1 MPGRLRNRA
10 TFLIERLLLR
20 GPLWR
25 ILVIA
30 IAIALIAGIGGLL
43 ALAVGEP
50 FRGAGEAV
58 WWAFLRLTDPGYL
71 GDDVGAWRRT
81 ISTALTILGYVVFL
95 GALIAV
101 MTQWLNQVMRDLD
114 RGLTPIVASG
124 HVLILGWT
132 DRTPAIVRELILSE
146 GRVRRFLRRHGRRSL
161 RVVILA
167 EQVGPE
173 LIQELRERLGDRWDS
188 RRIIVRSGTPL
199 RLAHL
204 RRVDFL
210 NAGVIMLPGADFG
223 KRAPGAAEQHS
234 GDVTAADTVAVKT
247 LLSIASHATGRGVT
261 RAPPIVAEIM
271 DARKTAI
278 VENAYPGPV
287 EVVPSDRI
295 VSRLIVQIIRH
306 PGLSYVATEI
316 LSHSRGNAVHL
327 REHPA
332 LAGTAAGDLQ
342 ARFERAVVLGLVRRD
357 GQIARPMLNPPPA
370 TPLAPDD
377 RIVLLARDYADTEPE
392 PPSNPAA
399 AGFDGNLR
407 SHPTP
412 VPATARRILLLGWSH
427 RIPALVSELD
437 ALGFERFEV
446 DVLSGMPAA
455 ERERRLLE
463 YGPAP
468 SRVRVRH
475 LEGDYTTPSRLA
487 AAEPAGYD
495 NVVLLASHWLETREE
510 SDARTILA
518 YLLLRDILVRES
530 RPGLVVE
537 LMDAG
542 NLALFR
548 ERPGEV
554 IVSPQIISHML
565 AQVALRPGLAGVFD
579 DLFGPEGAEI
589 LFRPAGT
596 CGLAGREIGFAAVQ
610 AASAARREIA
620 LGVRFTRE
628 RDGHAGG
635 IRLNP
640 SRRARWTL
648 DDDDEIVALVTV

>member
-1 MPGRLRNRA
+1 M
-10 TFLIERLLLR
+10 
-20 GPLWR
+20 WR

-30 IAIALIAGIGGLL
+30 VAIAAIAAIGGLL

-50 FRGAGEAV
+50 FRGPAEAV

-71 GDDVGAWRRT
+71 GDDEGAWRRT

-114 RGLTPIVASG
+114 RGLTPIVANG

-132 DRTPAIVRELILSE
+132 DRTPAIVRELLLSE
-146 GRVRRFLRRHGRRSL
+146 GRVRRFLRRHRTRSL

-167 EQVGPE
+167 EQMGPE
-173 LIQELRERLGDRWDS
+173 LIQELRERLGERWDS

-210 NAGVIMLPGADFG
+210 NAGVIVLPGADFA
-223 KRAPGAAEQHS
+223 RRTPGTAEQPA
-234 GDVTAADTVAVKT
+234 GDVAAADTVSVKT

-261 RAPPIVAEIM
+261 RAPPIVADIV

-278 VENAYPGPV
+278 VEQAYPGAV

-295 VSRLIVQIIRH
+295 VSRLLVQIIRH
-306 PGLSYVATEI
+306 PGLSYVANEI
-316 LSHSRGNAVHL
+316 LTHSRGNAIHL
-327 REHPA
+327 REHPE
-332 LAGTAAGDLQ
+332 LVGTAAGDLQ
-342 ARFERAVVLGLVRRD
+342 PRFERAVVLGLVRRE
-357 GQIARPMLNPPPA
+357 GQVGRPVLNPPPA
-370 TPLAPDD
+370 AKLEPGD
-377 RIVLLARDYADTEPE
+377 RVVLLAREYADTEPAD
-392 PPSNPAA
+392 PSEVSA

-407 SHPTP
+407 SFPTP
-412 VPATARRILLLGWSH
+412 APANARRILLLGWSH
-427 RIPALVSELD
+427 RVPAIVGELD
-437 ALGFERFEV
+437 ELGIERFEV
-446 DVLSGMPAA
+446 DVLSGLPAA
-455 ERERRLLE
+455 ERERRLVE
-463 YGPAP
+463 QGSVPA
-468 SRVRVRH
+468 RVVVRH
-475 LEGDYTTPSRLA
+475 LEGDYTTPARLA
-487 AAEPAGYD
+487 AANPGAYD
-495 NVVLLASHWLETREE
+495 NVLLLGSQWLETREE

-518 YLLLRDILVRES
+518 YLLLRDMLTGER
-530 RPGLVVE
+530 RPRLLVE
-537 LMDAG
+537 LMDPA

-554 IVSPQIISHML
+554 VISPQLVSHML

-579 DLFGPEGAEI
+579 DLFGPDGAEI
-589 LFRPAGT
+589 LFRPAGS
-596 CGLAGREIGFAAVQ
+596 CGLAGRELGFAALQ

-620 LGVRFTRE
+620 IGVRFARD

-640 SRRARWTL
+640 SRSARWTL
-648 DDDDEIVALVTV
+648 APDDELVVLVTV

>member
-1 MPGRLRNRA
+1 M
-10 TFLIERLLLR
+10 
-20 GPLWR
+20 
-25 ILVIA
+25 
-30 IAIALIAGIGGLL
+30 AIALIAAGGGLL

-71 GDDVGAWRRT
+71 GDDQGAWRRT

-114 RGLTPIVASG
+114 RGLTPIVANG

-132 DRTPAIVRELILSE
+132 DRTPAIVRELLLSE
-146 GRVRRFLRRHGRRSL
+146 GRVRRFLRRHHARSL

-167 EQVGPE
+167 EEMGPE
-173 LIQELRERLGDRWDS
+173 LIQELRERLGERWDS

-210 NAGVIMLPGADFG
+210 NAGVIVLPGADFG
-223 KRAPGAAEQHS
+223 KRAPGGAEHRG
-234 GDVTAADTVAVKT
+234 GDVAAADTVAVKT
-247 LLSIASHATGRGVT
+247 LLSIAGHATGRGAT
-261 RAPPIVAEIM
+261 RAPPVVADIM

-295 VSRLIVQIIRH
+295 VSRLLVQIVRH

-316 LSHSRGNAVHL
+316 LTHSRGNAVHL
-327 REHPA
+327 RDHPE
-332 LAGTAAGDLQ
+332 LVGTAAGDLQ
-342 ARFERAVVLGLVRRD
+342 PRFGRAIVLGIVRPE
-357 GQIARPMLNPPPA
+357 GQVGRPMLNPPPA
-370 TPLAPDD
+370 TELAAGD
-377 RIVLLARDYADTEPE
+377 RLVLLAREYGDTEPAE
-392 PPSNPAA
+392 PSGTGAA
-399 AGFDGNLR
+399 AGFDGDLR
-407 SHPTP
+407 TYPTP
-412 VPATARRILLLGWSH
+412 APAEARRILLLGWSH
-427 RIPALVSELD
+427 RVPALVSELD
-437 ALGFERFEV
+437 ALGMERFEV
-446 DVLSGMPAA
+446 HVLSALSVA
-455 ERERRLLE
+455 EREQRLAE
-463 YGPAP
+463 YGAAP
-468 SRVRVRH
+468 KRVVVRH

-487 AAEPAGYD
+487 AAEPGTYD
-495 NVVLLASHWLETREE
+495 NVVLLGSHWLETREE

-518 YLLLRDILVRES
+518 YLLLRDMLNGERK
-530 RPGLVVE
+530 PGLLVE
-537 LMDAG
+537 LMDPA

-554 IVSPQIISHML
+554 VISPQIVSHML
-565 AQVALRPGLAGVFD
+565 AQVALRPGLGGVFD
-579 DLFGPEGAEI
+579 DLFGPDGAEI
-589 LFRPAGT
+589 LFRPAGKY
-596 CGLAGREIGFAAVQ
+596 GLAGRELGFETIQ

-620 LGVRFTRE
+620 LGVRFAGE
-628 RDGHAGG
+628 RAGHAGG

-640 SRRARWTL
+640 SRSARWTL
-648 DDDDEIVALVTV
+648 GANDEIVVLVTV